1 MIKKIKKFKEVN
13 KKEIFKK
20 VVNFFDDDISYYA
33 SSLSFYT
40 FFSIVPLLLILLS
53 ILPNLPMFEGYYAKL
68 QTFIF
73 SNIAPTNH
81 QVIAGY
87 INSFLDNSLKMGIV
101 GLIYVL
107 VATLMFFRNF
117 ESLANK
123 IFNIE
128 PQSFI
133 KSIPVYWTM
142 ITLSPIGLALSF
154 YISGVI
160 QTFLDKIFITNLIN
174 LLEVLPF
181 LIIWFIFYLT
191 FKIII
196 NRDLK
201 FKSTFYSSFLTSV
214 VWYLAKSL
222 FVYYVF
228 YNDTYSNM
236 YGSFSAIFFFMLWIY
251 FSWMIF
257 LYGLKVCSIIEF
269 KCD

>member
-1 MIKKIKKFKEVN
+1 MLKKLKEYPVKEKVKKAYDFL
-13 KKEIFKK
+13 
-20 VVNFFDDDISYYA
+20 DDDISYYA

-53 ILPNLPMFEGYYAKL
+53 ILPNLPMFDGYYAKL
-68 QTFIF
+68 QEFIF
-73 SNIAPTNH
+73 QNIAPTNH
-81 QVIAGY
+81 QVISGY
-87 INSFLDNSLKMGIV
+87 INSFLDNSLQMGMV

-123 IFNIE
+123 IFGLE
-128 PQSFI
+128 PQSFV

-154 YISGVI
+154 YISSII
-160 QTFLDKIFITNLIN
+160 QTFLDKIFLTGWIN
-174 LLEVLPF
+174 FLEILPF

-196 NRDLK
+196 NKDLN
-201 FKSTFYSSFLTSV
+201 FKASLLSSFITSV

-236 YGSFSAIFFFMLWIY
+236 YGSFSSIFFFMLWIY

-257 LYGLKVCSIIEF
+257 LYGLKVCYILE
-269 KCD
+269 KKLEE